1 MRNKYYN
8 EAVVGNEKLKV
19 TYTRNGELLRLIY
32 GTIDFKQFIETY
44 HVGLKVN
51 DSALIYLHED
61 INNSYSQEYIED
73 TNILVTNI
81 YNSYFKL
88 KVVQKDFVPLKDNV
102 LVKEYTLINEN
113 NIDLNVDLLAYSKAY
128 NNLNNDTCGYVK
140 NDILI
145 QYNHD
150 YSICTFSKNKI
161 SSVQIN
167 GSKETFPT
175 GKVWGKDYVGMSS
188 DSAISYELGVLK
200 PGEETKI
207 VLYVYVNDNSKKGVI
222 RELEQEVD
230 RIKKLDTQKLEE
242 DTIKY
247 WQKFVKE
254 HDKLKINKSDLSY
267 KIKKI
272 YNRSILFFPLLSNS
286 ETGGISA
293 GFEVDEFK
301 TKCGRYSYCWPR
313 DAAFITEAL
322 DIVGMEEQTEKFY
335 SVFCKMTQ
343 NKNGMWE
350 QRFYTDGRLAPS
362 WGYQIDETAS
372 VVFGAYA
379 HYKVT
384 KDKKFLKDNLKMF
397 ESAISFI
404 QKYVDDLLSES
415 PKMPK
420 SYNLWE
426 ENEGVALY
434 SMASVYAA
442 FNAMHRIYTALQQM
456 MLNNKG
462 TVDYINKQLKM
473 LEKYSALVLEY
484 SEEKFYDE
492 NRKSYVRN
500 LEDGKMDSS
509 ILGAIVPCKMLK
521 LDDEKVRNTI
531 ERINMTL
538 RTYTGGYLRYE
549 GDHYMDGKYPWPIAT
564 LWMAWYYLE
573 VGEYDNALECFNFV
587 VNSASNLGYLGEQ
600 VNNETMQPA
609 WVFGLTWSHAMFL
622 ITLEKLIGKELL

>member
-19 TYTRNGELLRLIY
+19 TYSKNGELLRLIY

-44 HVGLKVN
+44 HVGVKVN

-61 INNSYSQEYIED
+61 VNNSYNQEYVEN
-73 TNILVTNI
+73 TNVLVTSI
-81 YNSYFKL
+81 FNSYFKL
-88 KVVQKDFVPLKDNV
+88 KVVQKDFVPLNNNI
-102 LVKEYTLINEN
+102 LVKEYILKNEN
-113 NIDLNVDLLAYSKAY
+113 HIDLNIDLLAYSKAY
-128 NNLNNDTCGYVK
+128 ANLNNDTCGYIK
-140 NDILI
+140 NDVLI

-150 YSICTFSKNKI
+150 YSICTFSKNNV

-167 GSKETFPT
+167 GSLDSFPT

-200 PGEETKI
+200 PGEERKI
-207 VLYVYVNDNSKKGVI
+207 VLYVYVNDNSQNNVI
-222 RELEQEVD
+222 SGLENEID
-230 RIKKLDTQKLEE
+230 RIKGLNVEELEE
-242 DTIKY
+242 QTIKY
-247 WQKFVKE
+247 WQDFVNE
-254 HDKLKINKSDLSY
+254 HDKLLINNSQLDE
-267 KIKKI
+267 KIKNI
-272 YNRSILFFPLLSNS
+272 YNRSILFFPLLSNK

-322 DIVGMEEQTEKFY
+322 DIVGMQEQTKKFY
-335 SVFCKMTQ
+335 TVFCKMTQ
-343 NKNGMWE
+343 NRNGMWE

-372 VVFGAYA
+372 VIFGAYA

-384 KDKKFLKDNLKMF
+384 NDIQFLRENLEMF
-397 ESAISFI
+397 EKAVMFI
-404 QKYVDDLLSES
+404 QTYVDDLLSET

-434 SMASVYAA
+434 SMASIYSA
-442 FNAMHRIYTALQQM
+442 FNSMHGIYTALQSK
-456 MLNNKG
+456 LLEENWDNN
-462 TVDYINKQLKM
+462 YINGRLEM
-473 LEKYSALVLEY
+473 LEKYAATVKEFSKN
-484 SEEKFYDE
+484 KFYDD
-492 NRKSYVRN
+492 NKKSYVRN

-509 ILGAIVPCKMLK
+509 MLGAIVPSYMF
-521 LDDEKVRNTI
+521 DVNDEKVKNTI

-538 RTYTGGYLRYE
+538 RTYTSGYLRYE
-549 GDHYMDGKYPWPIAT
+549 GDHYMEGKYPWPIAT

-573 VGEYDNALECFNFV
+573 VGENDKALECFYFV
-587 VNSASNLGYLGEQ
+587 VNSSTNLGYLGEQ
-600 VNNETMQPA
+600 VDNETMQPA

-622 ITLEKLIGKELL
+622 ITLEKLLNKNLI

>member
-8 EAVVGNEKLKV
+8 DAAVGNEKLRV
-19 TYTRNGELLRLIY
+19 TFTSKGELVRLIY
-32 GTIDFKQFIETY
+32 GTIDFKQFIETF
-44 HVGLKVN
+44 HVGVKVN

-61 INNSYSQEYIED
+61 INNSYKQEYVED
-73 TNILVTNI
+73 TNILNTEI

-88 KVVQKDFVPLKDNV
+88 KVVQKDFVPLKDNI
-102 LVKEYTLINEN
+102 LIKQYTLRNEN
-113 NIDLNVDLLAYSKAY
+113 NIDLNVNLLAYSKVY
-128 NNLNNDTCGYVK
+128 SNLNNDTCGYMK
-140 NDILI
+140 NDTLI

-150 YSICTFSKNKI
+150 YAVCTFSKNKV

-167 GSKETFPT
+167 GASDTFKT
-175 GKVWGKDYVGMSS
+175 GKIWGKDYVGMSP
-188 DSAISYELGVLK
+188 DSAISYDLECIK
-200 PGEETKI
+200 PGEEATI
-207 VLYVYVNDNSKKGVI
+207 TLFMYVNDNSQKSVI
-222 RELEQEVD
+222 KDLEQDVE
-230 RIKKLDTQKLEE
+230 RIRKLDVLKLEE

-247 WQKFVKE
+247 WQKYIKE
-254 HDKLKINKSDLSY
+254 HDKLKVNKLELSY
-267 KIKKI
+267 KIKRI
-272 YNRSILFFPLLSNS
+272 YNRSILFFPLLSCS

-397 ESAISFI
+397 ESAISFL
-404 QKYVDDLLSES
+404 QKYVDDILSEE

-434 SMASVYAA
+434 SMAAVYAA
-442 FNAMHRIYTALQQM
+442 FSAMHRIYTALQQM

-462 TVDYINKQLKM
+462 TVDYMAKQLKM
-473 LEKYSALVLEY
+473 LEKYASLVKEY
-484 SEEKFYDE
+484 SEKTFYDE
-492 NRKSYVRN
+492 SKKSYVRN
-500 LEDGKMDSS
+500 IDDRKMDLS
-509 ILGAIVPCKMLK
+509 ILGAVVPCKMFK
-521 LDDEKVRNTI
+521 LDDERVKNTI
-531 ERINMTL
+531 ERLNMTL

-549 GDHYMDGKYPWPIAT
+549 GDHYMEGKYPWPIAT

-573 VGEYDNALECFNFV
+573 VGESDKALECFNFV
-587 VNSASNLGYLGEQ
+587 VNSASEHGYLGEQ
-600 VNNETMQPA
+600 VDNETMKPA
-609 WVFGLTWSHAMFL
+609 WVVGLTWSHAMFL
-622 ITLEKLIGKELL
+622 ITLEKLIQKGLI